1 MHVFPP
7 LLGWVQATQAELVLG
22 KTEGMVD
29 GWCWG
34 WRGGVADY
42 WGTKNDKR
50 RRRKSC
56 LWTGLIHRG
65 EEGTKSGYKKTKRGI
80 KILACGLGL
89 RGHGDSQTVVF
100 FLPKLRPAIFTIK
113 KFCAT
118 TLTFTSAS
126 PLK

>member
-1 MHVFPP
+1 MHIFLFPP
-7 LLGWVQATQAELVLG
+7 LLGWVQATQAQSVLG

-89 RGHGDSQTVVF
+89 REG
-100 FLPKLRPAIFTIK
+100 
-113 KFCAT
+113 
-118 TLTFTSAS
+118 
-126 PLK
+126 

>member
-1 MHVFPP
+1 
-7 LLGWVQATQAELVLG
+7 
-22 KTEGMVD
+22 MVD

-65 EEGTKSGYKKTKRGI
+65 EEGTKSGYKKMKRGI
-80 KILACGLGL
+80 KNLACGQGL
-89 RGHGDSQTVVF
+89 RYDF
-100 FLPKLRPAIFTIK
+100 
-113 KFCAT
+113 
-118 TLTFTSAS
+118 
-126 PLK
+126 